1 MHVVDV
7 MNAANSVR
15 CLLELSA
22 DELEETCDMCRE
34 HGDALTR
41 WGRLDRSSIARL
53 AHLGLYRIEHFAKRN
68 HQLSGLSPVAS
79 VKTSESFILV
89 FKSAIVTSL
98 SHRIRR
104 RKGNSVGKEKGEWRE
119 EEP

>member
-34 HGDALTR
+34 HGERSTR

-53 AHLGLYRIEHFAKRN
+53 AHPGLYKIEHFGKRSRTTVGPSQFAHLGSSAQKTEVFN
-68 HQLSGLSPVAS
+68 IVQTPAGVGSS
-79 VKTSESFILV
+79 VRLAAAVSARESC
-89 FKSAIVTSL
+89 
-98 SHRIRR
+98 
-104 RKGNSVGKEKGEWRE
+104 G
-119 EEP
+119 

>member
-1 MHVVDV
+1 
-7 MNAANSVR
+7 
-15 CLLELSA
+15 
-22 DELEETCDMCRE
+22 
-34 HGDALTR
+34 
-41 WGRLDRSSIARL
+41 
-53 AHLGLYRIEHFAKRN
+53 
-68 HQLSGLSPVAS
+68 

-119 EEP
+119 EEA